1 MKVEEIKPYSEHG
14 EKTAQVREMFDSIA
28 SAYDFMNRAMTLGLD
43 HSWRRRAVSMLG
55 PSSRY
60 RRVLDVATGTADI
73 ALKLARAH
81 ATPEITG
88 VDLSAEMLRI
98 GREKVE
104 AARLPGGVEVKL
116 EQGDCLD
123 LKYGDSAFDG
133 VICAYGVRNFAD
145 IPAGLRSMCRVL
157 RPGGRVVI
165 LELSTPR
172 SPLVRPFYD
181 LYTRHMIPA
190 IGRMVSKDVRAYSY
204 LPESIAAVPQGEE
217 MLRLMEEAGFT
228 GARVERLCLGVC
240 SIYIAEKPAQK
251 KKRDQD

>member
-1 MKVEEIKPYSEHG
+1 MKVEEIKPYSEQG
-14 EKTAQVREMFDSIA
+14 GKTAQVREMFDSIA
-28 SAYDFMNRAMTLGLD
+28 TAYDFMNRAMTLGLD

-55 PSSRY
+55 PSARY

-73 ALKLARAH
+73 ALKLAHMH

-98 GREKVE
+98 GRDKVE
-104 AARLPGGVEVKL
+104 AARLPGGVSVTL

-123 LKYGDSAFDG
+123 LKFEDSTFDG

-145 IPAGLRSMCRVL
+145 IPAGLRSMCRVV

-172 SPLVRPFYD
+172 SPLVRPFYN
-181 LYTRHMIPA
+181 LYTRHLIPA

-204 LPESIAAVPQGEE
+204 LPESIAAVPQGSE
-217 MLRLMEEAGFT
+217 MLRLMEQAGFT
-228 GARVERLCLGVC
+228 SARVERLCLGVC
-240 SIYIAEKPAQK
+240 SIYCAEKPA
-251 KKRDQD
+251 